1 LTVRCP
7 ADHDPA
13 MEISFPLPIPPTTH
27 RPETTHRPA
36 IAHLP
41 AIAPR
46 RIVAMV
52 AAIVL
57 VGSFAVATPAG
68 TDGSTFVSVA
78 SLSGATRA
86 DRVVVSRVGINVPIR
101 DGVLEAPIAEHVAYR
116 YPGTS
121 WPGGHSNMYLYG
133 HARVGTFLNLKLMRV
148 GDIVQVHLATGAWVR
163 YRVTLVRRVPW
174 NDGQWTLDT
183 PSERLTLQTCTS
195 WYTTADKIVVV
206 AVPVA

>member
-1 LTVRCP
+1 MVRPCDIDDCQPLTAGRAGV
-7 ADHDPA
+7 HDRA
-13 MEISFPLPIPPTTH
+13 METILSR
-27 RPETTHRPA
+27 RPS
-36 IAHLP
+36 
-41 AIAPR
+41 IAPR
-46 RIVAMV
+46 RSLAIL

-57 VGSFAVATPAG
+57 LGSFTGANPTSS
-68 TDGSTFVSVA
+68 DGSTFVSVA

-101 DGVLEAPIAEHVAYR
+101 DGALDAPIAEHVAYR

-121 WPGGHSNMYLYG
+121 WPGGHSNLYLYG
-133 HARVGTFLNLKLMRV
+133 HARVGTFLNLKYVRV

-163 YRVTLVRRVPW
+163 YRVTIVRRVPW
-174 NDGQWTLDT
+174 NDGSWTLDT
-183 PSERLTLQTCTS
+183 PTERLTLQTCTS

>member
-1 LTVRCP
+1 MI
-7 ADHDPA
+7 PA
-13 MEISFPLPIPPTTH
+13 MEIGFPLP
-27 RPETTHRPA
+27 
-36 IAHLP
+36 LP
-41 AIAPR
+41 ATTRPPRIALHR
-46 RIVAMV
+46 VVAML

-57 VGSFAVATPAG
+57 VGSFAAATPAAS
-68 TDGSTFVSVA
+68 DGSTFVNVA

-163 YRVTLVRRVPW
+163 YRVTIVRRVPW
-174 NDGQWTLDT
+174 NDGRWTLDT

-195 WYTTADKIVVV
+195 WYSTADKIVVV
-206 AVPVA
+206 AVPLA